1 MSDAV
6 AIAAHCRNCDAP
18 LGAPPAK
25 FCPNCGQD
33 TSPHPPTFG
42 EFVHEFVGH
51 YVALEG
57 KLWKTLVKLLFLP
70 GELTREYLQGRKQ
83 RYVLPLRLYLT
94 ASFIFFI
101 LIKLIGGTSFVNSTV
116 NGEPVKTSEALTQME
131 KALAAEKA
139 SGKLTAQ
146 DSKDLNLI
154 AKAAGDARKI
164 VEDSKTGKDGK
175 VAKTHTADELFACSS
190 GSVACTKIK
199 AYMKEKYG
207 DMTIDQALE
216 KVKERVMSFAPYA
229 IFLLLPVYAGMMQFA
244 YRRRKMVYGEH
255 VVFALHL
262 HAFFFFLFLL
272 QGVLPASAKPFFDLM
287 LMLYGLIAMQ
297 RVYGGRWWATGLR
310 YVAVSL
316 TYLLLMIMVAFMVLV
331 FAVFL

>member
-1 MSDAV
+1 MSHDV
-6 AIAAHCRNCDAP
+6 AIAAPFHNCRNCDAS
-18 LGAPPAK
+18 LGDPPSN

-33 TSPHPPTFG
+33 TSPHPPSFG

-57 KLWKTLVKLLFLP
+57 KLWKTLLKLLFLP

-101 LIKLIGGTSFVNSTV
+101 LIKVIGGSGFVTSTI
-116 NGEPVKTSEALTQME
+116 NGQPVTTSQALAQME
-131 KALAAEKA
+131 AQLAAQKKSDLSDQDAKELEL
-139 SGKLTAQ
+139 LT
-146 DSKDLNLI
+146 
-154 AKAAGDARKI
+154 KAAGNAHQI
-164 VEDSKTGKDGK
+164 AEDEKAGKSR
-175 VAKTHTADELFACSS
+175 TANELFSCQSASTAC
-190 GSVACTKIK
+190 VKTK

-207 DMTIDQALE
+207 NMTVTQAIDQI
-216 KVKERVMSFAPYA
+216 KGRVMSIAPYA
-229 IFLLLPVYAGMMQFA
+229 IFLLLPVFAGMMQIA
-244 YRRRKMVYGEH
+244 YRRRNMVYGEH

-262 HAFFFFLFLL
+262 HAFLFFMLLL
-272 QGVLPASAKPFFDLM
+272 QSVLPTAAKSIFEIVV
-287 LMLYGLIAMQ
+287 MLYSVVAMQ

-310 YVAVSL
+310 YMAVSM
-316 TYLLLMIMVAFMVLV
+316 TYVLLMILVAFCVLV